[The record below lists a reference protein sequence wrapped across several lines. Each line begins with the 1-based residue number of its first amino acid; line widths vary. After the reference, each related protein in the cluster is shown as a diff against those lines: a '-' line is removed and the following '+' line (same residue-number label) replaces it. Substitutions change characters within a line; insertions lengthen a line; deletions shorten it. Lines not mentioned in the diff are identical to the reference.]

1 MFCKNRQ
8 TASLGNPPS
17 STHPAVKLLQIAT
30 QQELVVSLC
39 CQRPFQ
45 NQPQRLRIACTK
57 SLQITVKLRSCRRL
71 LGRVLGRQTYVCTLE
86 DSRKCLF
93 AVLSGRRRPESNRC
107 RRLCRPLRSHSA
119 TSPRPPS
126 YRPEV
131 RTTRARMQ
139 TCRRFDGG
147 RSGSPWH
154 LWSGAYLPSRSR
166 VVSDFLAGA

>member
-8 TASLGNPPS
+8 TALLGRPPS

-30 QQELVVSLC
+30 QQELVVSPC

-57 SLQITVKLRSCRRL
+57 SLQITIKLRSCRRL
-71 LGRVLGRQTYVCTLE
+71 LGRVLGRRMYCTLG
-86 DSRKCLF
+86 DPRKCLF

-119 TSPRPPS
+119 TSPKCATRVPAG
-126 YRPEV
+126 PEK
-131 RTTRARMQ
+131 RASAQ
-139 TCRRFDGG
+139 AARRA
-147 RSGSPWH
+147 S
-154 LWSGAYLPSRSR
+154 SRSAAWSTVCR
-166 VVSDFLAGA
+166 ALPGLAS